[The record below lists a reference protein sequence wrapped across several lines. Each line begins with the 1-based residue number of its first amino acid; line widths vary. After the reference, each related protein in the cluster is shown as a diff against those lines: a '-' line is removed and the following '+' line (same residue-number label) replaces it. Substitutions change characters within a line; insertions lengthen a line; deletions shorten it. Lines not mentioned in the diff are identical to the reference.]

1 MALYTN
7 CSIRVKLTA
16 NYTKKDEL
24 TKFLESEFVA
34 CEMNFEE
41 STTDNEP
48 YVQEV
53 IVPESTQL
61 GSLRASEWAPLG
73 GTAPTENISG
83 EYLARSASETILKLL
98 ESSSRTDRREERL
111 ATISFGITLHPCPF
125 RWNFPVI
132 SLSFPTQRG
141 LSTLRRYSPSALY
154 HLKVPIRSPG
164 DYQAEYFPGR

>member
-7 CSIRVKLTA
+7 CSIRVKLPA
-16 NYTKKDEL
+16 NHTKKDEL
-24 TKFLESEFVA
+24 TKVLESEFVG

-83 EYLARSASETILKLL
+83 EYLARSASETIRKFL
-98 ESSSRTDRREERL
+98 ESSSGTDRREV
-111 ATISFGITLHPCPF
+111 GCPKM
-125 RWNFPVI
+125 W
-132 SLSFPTQRG
+132 
-141 LSTLRRYSPSALY
+141 
-154 HLKVPIRSPG
+154 
-164 DYQAEYFPGR
+164 

>member
-7 CSIRVKLTA
+7 CSIRVKLPA

-24 TKFLESEFVA
+24 TKVLESEFVG

-73 GTAPTENISG
+73 GTAPNSWKLSAEQTGVKGDAKRSG
-83 EYLARSASETILKLL
+83 GQSRS
-98 ESSSRTDRREERL
+98 RL
-111 ATISFGITLHPCPF
+111 
-125 RWNFPVI
+125 RN
-132 SLSFPTQRG
+132 RG
-141 LSTLRRYSPSALY
+141 
-154 HLKVPIRSPG
+154 
-164 DYQAEYFPGR
+164 E